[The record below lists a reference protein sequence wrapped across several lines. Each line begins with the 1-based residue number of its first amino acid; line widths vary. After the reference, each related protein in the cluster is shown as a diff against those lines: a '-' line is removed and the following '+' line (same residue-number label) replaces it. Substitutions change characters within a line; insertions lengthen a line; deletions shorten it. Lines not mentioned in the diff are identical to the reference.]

1 MTGIGG
7 FSKRSTSTDQGQS
20 LVKMERPRGFGW
32 PAVGID
38 LGTTNSCIG
47 TFRND
52 HIEIIRNEHGDHT
65 TASCVAFTDN
75 GRLIG
80 SDAKSRVATNHAGT
94 VFDIKRLIGRKYSD
108 PVVIAESRRLPFRIV
123 EKLGRAAVEVD
134 FKGETRTFTPEEI
147 SSMILGKLKAMAE
160 HHLGLT
166 PGSDI
171 ACVVTVPSTFNIY
184 QRQSTISACAIAGLH
199 VFLTV
204 PEPTA
209 AAFAYDHFRASNA
222 DEKPVRL
229 VLVFDVGGG
238 TLGAT
243 LLTLVDGIA
252 EVVNTA
258 GDDHLG
264 GEDFDHRLVNLL
276 ARDFDRKN
284 KTEIFSDLRA
294 LSRLRRRYCIF
305 LEPIAS
311 SSMSHD

>member
-7 FSKRSTSTDQGQS
+7 IPKRSTSIDQGQS

-47 TFRND
+47 NLTFRND

-80 SDAKSRVATNHAGT
+80 SDPKSRVATNHAGT

-108 PVVIAESRRLPFRIV
+108 PVVIAENRRLPFRIV

-171 ACVVTVPSTFNIY
+171 ACVVTVPSRY
-184 QRQSTISACAIAGLH
+184 RPHSTSTSGSQPSVLALLPGFTSFALCLSQPLQHLLMIIS
-199 VFLTV
+199 
-204 PEPTA
+204 E
-209 AAFAYDHFRASNA
+209 
-222 DEKPVRL
+222 
-229 VLVFDVGGG
+229 
-238 TLGAT
+238 
-243 LLTLVDGIA
+243 
-252 EVVNTA
+252 
-258 GDDHLG
+258 
-264 GEDFDHRLVNLL
+264 
-276 ARDFDRKN
+276 
-284 KTEIFSDLRA
+284 
-294 LSRLRRRYCIF
+294 
-305 LEPIAS
+305 
-311 SSMSHD
+311 